1 MSGNAREADET
12 MEIISALD
20 TENDLLRCR
29 ILELTRFAEEAVTAQ
44 VEAERRLNQTEY
56 QLEQC
61 QAAIAGSRTLRVTE
75 PMRRGL
81 TRIVSTLRKSAR
93 R

>member
-1 MSGNAREADET
+1 MSDKTRERDEA

-20 TENDLLRCR
+20 TENDLLRSR

-44 VEAERRLNQTEY
+44 VEAERRLAQTED

-61 QAAIAGSRTLRVTE
+61 QAAISGSRTLRMTE
-75 PMRRGL
+75 PVRRVLG
-81 TRIVSTLRKSAR
+81 RIVSTLRRSAR
-93 R
+93 P